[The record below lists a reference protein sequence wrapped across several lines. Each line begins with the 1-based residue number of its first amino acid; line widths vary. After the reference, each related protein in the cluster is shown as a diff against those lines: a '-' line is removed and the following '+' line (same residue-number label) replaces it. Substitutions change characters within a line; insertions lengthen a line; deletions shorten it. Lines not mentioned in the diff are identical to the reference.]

1 MVPCQ
6 AEWRLSDASRIR
18 LALRVRTESTI
29 GDFKCA
35 AYYAHVF
42 CPDRYHRP
50 SGRYAPHTTHL
61 FYVSFARE
69 ARSRAATHGVL
80 RTGLM
85 QWDRKSGLGEPMTDA
100 LRTCSTL
107 STVNGGGEGV
117 TPHVLRTRLM
127 HRSRHGC
134 RGELTSHVLRTRTTD
149 LTEKWRPARVT
160 PHVLCIRLTH
170 PPHLTPNP

>member
-1 MVPCQ
+1 MPCQ
-6 AEWRLSDASRIR
+6 AGWRLSDASRIR

-50 SGRYAPHTTHL
+50 SGRYAPRTTHL

-69 ARSRAATHGVL
+69 ALSGRYARGVL
-80 RTGLM
+80 RTRLT
-85 QWDRKSGLGEPMTDA
+85 QWDRKSGPGGPMTDA
-100 LRTCSTL
+100 LRTCNTL
-107 STVNGGGEGV
+107 STVNGGGEGI

-127 HRSRHGC
+127 HRSPWVSG
-134 RGELTSHVLRTRTTD
+134 GSLRPTYYAH
-149 LTEKWRPARVT
+149 ARR
-160 PHVLCIRLTH
+160 I
-170 PPHLTPNP
+170 